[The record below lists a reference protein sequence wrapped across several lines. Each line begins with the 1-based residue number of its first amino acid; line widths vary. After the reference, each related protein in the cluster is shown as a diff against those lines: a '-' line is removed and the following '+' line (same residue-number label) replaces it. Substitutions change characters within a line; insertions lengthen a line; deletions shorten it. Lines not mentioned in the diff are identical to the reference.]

1 MDESN
6 LKDINILLVEDNP
19 VNQKLTATVLNKAG
33 FSVDIAGNGLIAVEL
48 LEKKLYDLVLMDIN
62 MPVMNGYE
70 AARAIR
76 SREEWGDNIIIIA
89 MTAYGEQESRGRSIE
104 AGMNDYIAK
113 PIEVKDV
120 ISKIKKWLSSS

>member
-1 MDESN
+1 MDKERYQ
-6 LKDINILLVEDNP
+6 DVRILLVEDNP

-33 FSVDIAGNGLIAVEL
+33 FNVDIADNGLAAVETMDSR
-48 LEKKLYDLVLMDIN
+48 KYDLVLMDIN

-76 SREEWGDNIIIIA
+76 SRESEDRDVIIIA
-89 MTAYGEQESRGRSIE
+89 MTAYGEEEGRGRSIE

-113 PIEVKDV
+113 PIEVQEV
-120 ISKIKKWLSSS
+120 ILKIKKWLRSD